1 MPRSPRPTQR
11 PAVTRIELLV
21 VIAIIALLIGILLP
35 AIGRARESAKLSL
48 CLSNQRQFGLASA
61 AYATD
66 NSDRVPGYW
75 WKGNTIPPTPYEDLR
90 TLFNDRWG
98 VANQGVHLLRT
109 FLSDDTIPIQS
120 NWTPMMLYAHLPMLD
135 YLGASILD
143 EKVTVCPSDRYRQE
157 LRNLVGETFRRDRF
171 QTSFEVVPATYADDQ
186 GRPGRSTVEQTDA
199 QRSGTYI
206 NNEFPA
212 DNPSWLRQRR
222 YSEVSFPGQ
231 KVHAFESHQ
240 RHHGPRF
247 IYYAIPEAKIPVLMF
262 DGSAA
267 SRQTSESNPGF
278 QPNNPTS
285 SQPTTFWHVV
295 DPQIGTMI
303 DPAGD
308 RVTGWYKWTRGG
320 LRGIDFAGKEIS
332 TGQPTN

>member
-1 MPRSPRPTQR
+1 VPCSPRPTQR
-11 PAVTRIELLV
+11 PAFTLIELLV

-66 NSDRVPGYW
+66 NADRIPGYW
-75 WKGNTIPPTPYEDLR
+75 WKGNTNPPTPYADLR
-90 TLFNDRWG
+90 DLFNDRWG

-109 FLSDDTIPIQS
+109 LLSNDSIPVQS
-120 NWTPMMLYAHLPMLD
+120 GWTPMMQYAHLPMFD
-135 YLGASILD
+135 YIGASILD
-143 EKVTVCPSDRYRQE
+143 EKVTICPSDRYRQE
-157 LRNLVGETFRRDRF
+157 LRYLVTENFNRNRY
-171 QTSFEVVPATYADDQ
+171 QSSFEVVAATYSADQ
-186 GRPGRSTVEQTDA
+186 KVGGVNTVMQIDSQLNGA
-199 QRSGTYI
+199 YI
-206 NNEFPA
+206 NNNFPTT
-212 DNPSWLRQRR
+212 PWLRNRR
-222 YSEVSFPGQ
+222 YTEVTFPGQ

-240 RHHGPRF
+240 RHHGPRY
-247 IYYAIPEAKIPVLMF
+247 IYYAIPEAKVPVLMF

-267 SRQTSESNPGF
+267 NRQTSDSNPGF

-285 SQPTTFWHVV
+285 EQPTTFWHVV

-332 TGQPTN
+332 TGQPTD